1 MREKYTKIEL
11 HIGYFNIISY
21 NTVTVSLKT
30 EVVIRIKASTTTPQ
44 FLSDNFW
51 LSSQRLLVAIFPF
64 FKFMKKMEWQ
74 LVLVT
79 LSTLVIV
86 AHGESKIYEMKGQ
99 HNQLTNT
106 VNEMKKEF
114 KVRTN

>member
-1 MREKYTKIEL
+1 MESFREL

-51 LSSQRLLVAIFPF
+51 LSSFSLFQIHEKDGVATCFSHSVHPCDCGS
-64 FKFMKKMEWQ
+64 W
-74 LVLVT
+74 
-79 LSTLVIV
+79 
-86 AHGESKIYEMKGQ
+86 
-99 HNQLTNT
+99 
-106 VNEMKKEF
+106 
-114 KVRTN
+114 

>member
-1 MREKYTKIEL
+1 
-11 HIGYFNIISY
+11 
-21 NTVTVSLKT
+21 
-30 EVVIRIKASTTTPQ
+30 
-44 FLSDNFW
+44 
-51 LSSQRLLVAIFPF
+51 
-64 FKFMKKMEWQ
+64 MKKMEWQ

-106 VNEMKKEF
+106 VNEMKKES